1 MKKGLINIILVVLA
15 LTNIVLSAIIVFAVV
30 PAMNSTTDL
39 VSKVAD
45 AIDLEK
51 EGQNQL
57 ADGLSIDSI
66 STFTFTDNILVSLK
80 AGDDAKS
87 HYASFKLTLTLNKDD
102 ESYSKYISKLKDNE
116 ELMKSEVNKIVS
128 KYTKYEVENNQ
139 EAILEEIVG
148 SLRKL
153 FNDTTFIYS
162 AGFSDLVTQ

>member
-39 VSKVAD
+39 VSKVAN

-66 STFTFTDNILVSLK
+66 STFTFTDNLLVSLK

-162 AGFSDLVTQ
+162 AGFSNLVTQ

>member
-39 VSKVAD
+39 VSKVAN

-66 STFTFTDNILVSLK
+66 STFTFTDNLLVSLK

-162 AGFSDLVTQ
+162 AGFNNLVTQ

>member
-66 STFTFTDNILVSLK
+66 STFTFTDNLLVSLK

-162 AGFSDLVTQ
+162 AGFNNLVTQ

>member
-66 STFTFTDNILVSLK
+66 STFTFTDNLLVSLK

-162 AGFSDLVTQ
+162 AGFSNLVTQ

>member
-39 VSKVAD
+39 VSKV
-45 AIDLEK
+45 
-51 EGQNQL
+51 NQL

-66 STFTFTDNILVSLK
+66 STFTFTDNLLVSLK

-162 AGFSDLVTQ
+162 AGFSNLVTQ

>member
-128 KYTKYEVENNQ
+128 KYKKYEVENNQ

>member
-66 STFTFTDNILVSLK
+66 STFTFTDNLLVSLK

-153 FNDTTFIYS
+153 FNDSTFIYS
-162 AGFSDLVTQ
+162 AGFSNLVTQ

>member
-39 VSKVAD
+39 VSKVAN

-66 STFTFTDNILVSLK
+66 STFTFTDNLLVSLK

-153 FNDTTFIYS
+153 FNDSTFIYS
-162 AGFSDLVTQ
+162 AGFSNLVTQ

>member
-51 EGQNQL
+51 EGQDQL
-57 ADGLSIDSI
+57 SDGLSIDNI
-66 STFTFTDNILVSLK
+66 NTFTFTDKLLVSLK
-80 AGDDAKS
+80 DSGDGKS
-87 HYASFKLTLTLNKDD
+87 RYASFKLTLTLNKED
-102 ESYSKYISKLKDNE
+102 EAYSKYIDKLTSNE

-139 EAILEEIVG
+139 EAISEEIVL

-162 AGFSDLVTQ
+162 AGFSDFVTQ